1 MAVLVSMA
9 GVFLISYVGAS
20 GTKSEEFPHEL
31 EGNFYM
37 LGSAFTW
44 GLYEVF
50 YKKFIG
56 DAKLDVSHA
65 KILCNNFHLFKWGNN

>member
-9 GVFLISYVGAS
+9 GVFLISYVG
-20 GTKSEEFPHEL
+20 TTEETSNLFPKEL
-31 EGNFYM
+31 EGNLYM

-56 DAKLDVSHA
+56 DAQLNVSRNSLTRVKMSFFA
-65 KILCNNFHLFKWGNN
+65 DFLV